1 MLSGVTDSRNV
12 TKRLNVSSVQN
23 IYFYALQILAFNKN
37 TYHSFVFFFFACMST
52 SCTHLQQRCLYWPPF
67 SMALIHDRESKEV
80 HFGEQ
85 FTLSTLMQYFHDSN
99 GKSQTETRLV
109 CKQCSSKQWSTMT
122 CVVPH
127 RRHLHSAL
135 LLNIL
140 FLCMV
145 M

>member
-1 MLSGVTDSRNV
+1 MSLQCKTFISMPYKYLHSTKIHTTVLSS
-12 TKRLNVSSVQN
+12 
-23 IYFYALQILAFNKN
+23 
-37 TYHSFVFFFFACMST
+37 FFFACMST